1 MASLNPL
8 AMILSQKPM
17 DGTNYNQWKT
27 NLYIVLDYEKIKFV
41 LTTPR
46 PNEPATDAS
55 QQIQTQYSEWQK
67 ANIAVRYY
75 ILASVAG
82 HLQEQIFKL

>member
-1 MASLNPL
+1 MAYLNPL

-17 DGTNYNQWKT
+17 DRTNYNPWKT

-46 PNEPATDAS
+46 PNKLVVDAS
-55 QQIQTQYSEWQK
+55 QQIQ
-67 ANIAVRYY
+67 IAPW
-75 ILASVAG
+75 
-82 HLQEQIFKL
+82 